1 MSTSIQISSIIGN
14 IKRDSIL
21 RARYEEMSRQG
32 LCEIVKINRIES
44 ERVRMRKVTDKGSD
58 VIITLPQGSRL
69 RHGDVI
75 HLSNERMV
83 VVELE
88 EENLAMIKIKDDTP
102 VDHVV
107 EIAVRVGHTI
117 GNLHRPI
124 KVEDRSV
131 YFPIQADTEMEMI
144 KRLLNPILD
153 HLVIEKTRM
162 VFEPEE
168 GVEVHE
174 H

>member
-1 MSTSIQISSIIGN
+1 MSASIQVSSIIGN
-14 IKRDSIL
+14 IKRDSML
-21 RARYEEMSRQG
+21 RVMYEDMSRQG

-44 ERVRMRKVTDKGSD
+44 ERMRMRKATDKGNY
-58 VIITLPQGSRL
+58 VVITLPQGSRL

-75 HLSNERMV
+75 YLSNERMV
-83 VVELE
+83 VIELE
-88 EENLAMIKIKDDTP
+88 EENLAMVRIRDDIS
-102 VDHVV
+102 VEHAI
-107 EIAVRVGHTI
+107 EIATRVGHTI

-124 KVEDRSV
+124 KVEDRSI
-131 YFPIQADTEMEMI
+131 YFPIQTYTELEML

-153 HLVIEKTRM
+153 HLVIEKVRM

-168 GVEVHE
+168 GIEAHE

>member
-1 MSTSIQISSIIGN
+1 MSTSIQVSSIIGN
-14 IKRDSIL
+14 IKRDSTL

-32 LCEIVKINRIES
+32 LCEVVKINRIES

-58 VIITLPQGSRL
+58 VIITLPQGFRL

-88 EENLAMIKIKDDTP
+88 EENLAMIRIMDDTP
-102 VDHVV
+102 IDHVV
-107 EIAVRVGHTI
+107 EIAVRIGHTI

-124 KVEDRSV
+124 KVEDRSI
-131 YFPIQADTEMEMI
+131 YFPIQTDTEIEML
-144 KRLLNPILD
+144 KRLLDTILT
-153 HLVIEKTRM
+153 HVVIEKTRM
-162 VFEPEE
+162 IFEPEE
-168 GVEVHE
+168 GIEVHE

>member
-1 MSTSIQISSIIGN
+1 MSISIQVSSIVGN
-14 IKRDSIL
+14 VNRDSML
-21 RARYEEMSRQG
+21 RARYDEMSKQG
-32 LCEIVKINRIES
+32 LCEIVKINRMES

-75 HLSNERMV
+75 HLSDKRMI

-88 EENLAMIKIKDDTP
+88 EEDLAMVKIRDDIP
-102 VDHVV
+102 LDHAI
-107 EIAVRVGHTI
+107 EIATRIGHTI

-124 KVEDRSV
+124 KVEDRNI
-131 YFPIQADTEMEMI
+131 YFPIQADTEIEML
-144 KRLLNPILD
+144 KRLLNPVLD
-153 HLVIEKTRM
+153 HLVIEKVRM

>member
-1 MSTSIQISSIIGN
+1 MSASIHVGSILGN
-14 IKRDSIL
+14 VNRDSML
-21 RARYEEMSRQG
+21 RARYEDMSKQG
-32 LCEIVKINRIES
+32 LCETVRISRMET
-44 ERVRMRKVTDKGSD
+44 ERVRMRKSTDKGSD

-75 HLSNERMV
+75 HLSDERMI

-88 EENLAMIKIKDDTP
+88 EEDLAMVRIRDDTP
-102 VDHVV
+102 ADHAV
-107 EIAVRVGHTI
+107 EMAARIGHTI

-124 KVEDRSV
+124 KVEDRSI
-131 YFPIQADTEMEMI
+131 YFPIQADTEMEMLR
-144 KRLLNPILD
+144 RLLDPILD
-153 HLVIEKTRM
+153 HLVVEKVRM

-168 GVEVHE
+168 GAEVHE